1 MKSTWCYIL
10 LFLLAYL
17 PIHAQESEKRLLW
30 EVELQGALTNC
41 SSWEVEPAVTFF
53 PFKYAGIS
61 MGLLFTAPYPSTS
74 ENGITA
80 DRQLQWSS
88 THSNAASYLLAWRP
102 ALRLN
107 TPKLWLGHDKEY
119 ALFLSVSPGRQ
130 LQWSST
136 HSNAA
141 SYLLA
146 WRPALRL
153 NTPKLWLGHDK
164 EYALF
169 LSVSPGLTL
178 PFLADRQFSIDYY
191 PNRTGVWTALKR
203 EQVKNS
209 GARKVYYH
217 LRTAISL
224 EIDNRLIFSAGYTIS
239 DFDIYGGSRN
249 IIVEGTKL
257 DLPQPR
263 NMHAAFLGIGIR
275 F

>member
-119 ALFLSVSPGRQ
+119 ALFLSVSPG
-130 LQWSST
+130 
-136 HSNAA
+136 
-141 SYLLA
+141 
-146 WRPALRL
+146 
-153 NTPKLWLGHDK
+153 
-164 EYALF
+164 
-169 LSVSPGLTL
+169 LTL
-178 PFLADRQFSIDYY
+178 PFPADRQFSIDYY
-191 PNRTGVWTALKR
+191 PQPDRCMDCTETGAGQKQRSTKSLLPSAYSHLTGNRQQTNLFGRIYIFRLRYLRWKQKYYCRRNKARLASATEYARSISGYRNPVLR
-203 EQVKNS
+203 ENFYLPS
-209 GARKVYYH
+209 CFSRK
-217 LRTAISL
+217 I
-224 EIDNRLIFSAGYTIS
+224 
-239 DFDIYGGSRN
+239 
-249 IIVEGTKL
+249 
-257 DLPQPR
+257 
-263 NMHAAFLGIGIR
+263 
-275 F
+275 

>member
-17 PIHAQESEKRLLW
+17 PIHAQESEKHLLW

-119 ALFLSVSPGRQ
+119 ALFLSI
-130 LQWSST
+130 
-136 HSNAA
+136 
-141 SYLLA
+141 
-146 WRPALRL
+146 
-153 NTPKLWLGHDK
+153 
-164 EYALF
+164 
-169 LSVSPGLTL
+169 SPGLTL
-178 PFLADRQFSIDYY
+178 PFPADRQFSIDYY

-224 EIDNRLIFSAGYTIS
+224 EIDNRLIFSAGYTFS

-257 DLPQPR
+257 DLPQAR
-263 NMHAAFLGIGIR
+263 NMHAAFLSIGIR